1 MWNAAVASDK
11 TRRLFVQ
18 PVSLF
23 GKKKI
28 SIVYLVGI
36 MTDFISLYSIGK
48 IVSTLF
54 CIDLF
59 AFIVPFVH

>member
-18 PVSLF
+18 TVSLF
-23 GKKKI
+23 GKKI
-28 SIVYLVGI
+28 SIEYLVGI
-36 MTDFISLYSIGK
+36 INDFISLYSIGK
-48 IVSTLF
+48 IVSILF

-59 AFIVPFVH
+59 AK